1 MVCRKSIAEAIMA
14 DLEFERFFTQRV
26 AAAEAYVNGDPK
38 PLEALVARQGEA
50 SFHSPRGDSVG
61 GAEAVATRYRDDAG
75 SFQPGGTS
83 SFDIL
88 HKQVSEDLAFWT
100 GWQVATVHLAG
111 RAEPVSM
118 KIRVTEVFRKIADGW
133 KLVHRHADLGGGS

>member
-1 MVCRKSIAEAIMA
+1 MA
-14 DLEFERFFTQRV
+14 DLEFEPFFIQRI

-38 PLEALVARQGEA
+38 PLEALVAKHDEA
-50 SFHSPRGDSVG
+50 SFHSPRGDSVT
-61 GAEAVATRYRDDAG
+61 GAEVVASRYRDDAG

-88 HKQVSEDLAFWT
+88 QKQVSGDLAFWT
-100 GWQVATVHLAG
+100 GWQVATVHLSG
-111 RAEPVSM
+111 RAEPVGM
-118 KIRVTEVFRKIADGW
+118 KIRVTEVFRKTEDGW